1 MAKPITFDV
10 QRLIAEVAARHRL
23 LLNPDDAAF
32 ALVTM
37 NRMVLEETLEAIH
50 SRVTEDLALFQNAA
64 AKAQNRAE
72 SALAAEVEESAAT
85 IRREIRRDLE
95 DARLQVSKIVQ
106 QVHDAY
112 RKPMSDRQFALITLA
127 VLLLIVLGI
136 VVDRLSLHWIPN

>member
-23 LLNPDDAAF
+23 LLRPDDAAF

-64 AKAQNRAE
+64 MTAQNRAE
-72 SALAAEVEESAAT
+72 SALAAEVEQSAAT

-95 DARLQVSKIVQ
+95 DARLQVFNLVQ

-112 RKPMSDRQFALITLA
+112 RKPMSDRQFALITVA
-127 VLLLIVLGI
+127 AILLIVLGI
-136 VVDRLSLHWIPN
+136 LLGRSSLHWIQR